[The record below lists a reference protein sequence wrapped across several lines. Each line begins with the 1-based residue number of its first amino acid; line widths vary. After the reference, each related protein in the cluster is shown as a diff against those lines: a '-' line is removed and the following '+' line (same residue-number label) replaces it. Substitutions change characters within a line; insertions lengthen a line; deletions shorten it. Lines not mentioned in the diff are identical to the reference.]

1 MFEWILEFVWC
12 IFPFRLNRKAVKTCD
27 AHYQEITLLPKNQ
40 NFTNEICSLPVMCPG

>member
-27 AHYQEITLLPKNQ
+27 AHYQEITLLPKK
-40 NFTNEICSLPVMCPG
+40 IKILLMRCAHCL